1 MVLHL
6 EEFQQK
12 NLQLGKFLNYYDK
25 LPGYLHEMSVE
36 DIMKHIN
43 RNGVRS
49 WYLQQ
54 RAVLE
59 YFMWLHK
66 NYGIDLVEKFFELQQ
81 VRNDKAYVGF
91 YTLDE
96 LKQGIEAGIIKA
108 ESENG
113 AALPDYSGL
122 KAIFFL
128 EWYGVLPEAAITIK
142 LTDVSDDGKKIYIP
156 AENRTIEI
164 DDNGVSSYFVEYK
177 NKKGFKRPRAKEET
191 PYTQNTF
198 YRNTA
203 RRGGEVTVKTIYNIR
218 QKFLQACEDERFEK
232 RRVFYAG
239 RYVEM
244 IKAENK
250 LGRELSASDT
260 ESCEIIQKLFNDEM
274 TFNTLSYTVREYKV
288 FKEGYIDRI

>member
-6 EEFQQK
+6 EEFRQEDP
-12 NLQLGKFLNYYDK
+12 LLGKFLNYYDK
-25 LPGYLHEMSVE
+25 LPKYLHEMSVK

-54 RAVLE
+54 RAVLD

-66 NYGIDLVEKFFELQQ
+66 NYDINLTEKFFELQQ

-91 YTLDE
+91 YTLDD
-96 LKQGIEAGIIKA
+96 LKQGIEKNITKA
-108 ESENG
+108 EDENS
-113 AALPDYSGL
+113 ASFPDYSGL

-128 EWYGVLPEAAITIK
+128 EWYGVMPEAAITIR
-142 LTDVSDDGKKIYIP
+142 LTDVSDDGKKVYIP
-156 AENRTIEI
+156 AEDRTIEI
-164 DDNGVSSYFVEYK
+164 DDNGVAEYFSEYK
-177 NKKGFKRPRAKEET
+177 FKKGFKRPKAKEET

-203 RRGGEVTVKTIYNIR
+203 RRGGDVTVKTIYNIR
-218 QKFLQACEDERFEK
+218 QKFIQACSDERFEK

-239 RYVEM
+239 RYAEM
-244 IKAENK
+244 VKAETK

-260 ESCEIIQKLFNDEM
+260 ASCEMIQKIFNEEM
-274 TFNTLSYTVREYKV
+274 TFNTISYTIREYRV
-288 FKEGYIDRI
+288 YKEGYIERI